1 MADIS
6 TVAQIYDNA
15 GAEITAARIG
25 ANAYKNENPFT
36 RFGTR
41 SLRFVKVVVSG
52 GTPVDIS
59 TTPTITNSNLSKL
72 VRAAQNYGEL
82 AVVGTPSATGVI
94 LAFSDDT
101 LNDGSTAS
109 PSASDA
115 SYGKME
121 AEILA
126 ALGSWGSGVVTVTTV
141 VPTGVTF
148 A

>member
-1 MADIS
+1 MADLS
-6 TVAQIYDNA
+6 TYFNTYTNA
-15 GAEITAARIG
+15 GVGDDDSILG

-59 TTPTITNSNLSKL
+59 TTPTIANSNLSKL

-101 LNDGSTAS
+101 LNDGSAAS
-109 PSASDA
+109 PSLSDA
-115 SYGKME
+115 SYAKME

-126 ALGSWGSGVVTVTTV
+126 ALGSWSSGAVTVTTV
-141 VPTGVTF
+141 VPTGITF

>member
-6 TVAQIYDNA
+6 TVAQTYTNA
-15 GAEITAARIG
+15 GVAVAASYPA

-36 RFGTR
+36 RFGIR
-41 SLRFVKVVVSG
+41 SLRFVSVVVSG

-59 TTPTITNSNLSKL
+59 TTPTIVNSNLSKL

-82 AVVGTPSATGVI
+82 AVVGTPSSTGVI

-101 LNDGSTAS
+101 LNDGSAAS
-109 PSASDA
+109 PSLSDA
-115 SYGKME
+115 SYAKME
-121 AEILA
+121 AEIYV

-141 VPTGVTF
+141 VPDGITF

>member
-1 MADIS
+1 MADIT

-15 GAEITAARIG
+15 GAEITAARVG
-25 ANAYKNENPFT
+25 ANAYKNENPFA

-82 AVVGTPSATGVI
+82 AVVGTPSSTGVI

-101 LNDGSTAS
+101 LNDGSAAS
-109 PSASDA
+109 PSLSDA
-115 SYGKME
+115 SYAKME
-121 AEILA
+121 AEVLA
-126 ALGSWGSGVVTVTTV
+126 ALGSWASGVVTVTTV
-141 VPTGVTF
+141 VPTGITF

>member
-1 MADIS
+1 MADLS
-6 TVAQIYDNA
+6 TYFNTYSNA
-15 GAEITAARIG
+15 GVGDDDSILG
-25 ANAYKNENPFT
+25 ANAYKNQNPFT

-41 SLRFVKVVVSG
+41 SLRFVTVVVSG

-59 TTPTITNSNLSKL
+59 TTPTIANSNLSKL

-82 AVVGTPSATGVI
+82 CVVGTPSASGVI
-94 LAFSDDT
+94 LGFYDDT
-101 LNDGSTAS
+101 LNDGSAAS
-109 PSASDA
+109 PSLSDA
-115 SYGKME
+115 SYAKME
-121 AEILA
+121 AEIYA

>member
-1 MADIS
+1 MADIT

-82 AVVGTPSATGVI
+82 AVVGTPSSTGVI

-101 LNDGSTAS
+101 LNDGSAAS

-115 SYGKME
+115 SYAKME
-121 AEILA
+121 AEVYA

-141 VPTGVTF
+141 VPTGITF